1 MPFDRAVL
9 GRTGREVG
17 RLGVSASYGVPTK
30 ALETAFERGATY
42 LYWGSRR
49 TGAFAEAL
57 KNLAPQRDRMFLL
70 VQSYSRMASLLGWSV
85 ERALRSIG
93 YDYADGLLLGLWQKP
108 VPGRILDAARRL
120 KERGLVRHLAVS
132 SHKRKL
138 VPEFARS
145 GDFDIVHFRYN
156 AVHTGAERDILPF
169 LPPEDRAGT
178 VVYTATNWRQLLN
191 PKRTPAGEKTPTAGD
206 CYRFVLTN
214 PAVDVCMTG
223 PADAA
228 QMDHAL
234 AALREGPMSDE
245 EAAWM
250 RRVGAAIY
258 GSARKPA

>member
-1 MPFDRAVL
+1 MAFERVVL

-17 RLGVSASYGVPTK
+17 RLGVAASYGVPAK
-30 ALETAFERGATY
+30 AIEGAFERGATY
-42 LYWGSRR
+42 LYWGTRR
-49 TGAFAEAL
+49 TGAFTEAL
-57 KNLAPQRDRMFLL
+57 RNLAPQRARMFLL
-70 VQSYSRMASLLGWSV
+70 VQSYSRMASLLGWSL
-85 ERALRSIG
+85 ERALRAAG
-93 YDYADGLLLGLWQKP
+93 YEYADGLLLGLWQRP

-132 SHKRKL
+132 SHKRRL

-156 AVHTGAERDILPF
+156 AAHTGAERDIFPH
-169 LPPEDRAGT
+169 LPPENRPGI
-178 VVYTATNWRQLLN
+178 VVYTATSWKQLLN
-191 PKRTPAGEKTPTAGD
+191 PKKVPPGEKTPSAGD

-228 QMDHAL
+228 QMEHAL
-234 AALREGPMSDE
+234 AALGKGPMSDE
-245 EAAWM
+245 EMAWM

-258 GSARKPA
+258 GRRA